1 VTYVLKIIHEAEER
15 IKELRILSSTRDEN
29 DDNRQENAKQDRKH
43 TEEKLESALPAIGII
58 SF

>member
-1 VTYVLKIIHEAEER
+1 MLKIIHEAEER